1 MKLSRIN
8 NFGRIGVL
16 MGGPSS
22 EREIS
27 FKSGQAVARAL
38 RESGLEVIDIDIR
51 AGDKEESAR
60 LIGSQGINCAF
71 IALHGYFGEDGQIQE
86 VLESLKIPY
95 TGSGVEASRLAMDK
109 FLSREVFESGGLNVP
124 NCCLIEK
131 NSYNNRKA
139 FTGPLSFP
147 LVVKPAGGGSSIG
160 LSIAA
165 DRDSLDKA
173 VDEAFEFDSRVIIEE
188 YIEGREL
195 TVGLLGKK
203 ALPVIEIVPK
213 TRFFDYEAKYQLGMT
228 DYFLPAELNS
238 RTAENVQQAALR
250 AHNLLGCQ
258 GCSRVDIILNKNNN
272 SAEILE
278 VNTIPGFTAT
288 SLLPKAA
295 KAAGIS
301 FNQLCLKLI
310 ELAYEKKEK
319 EKIWFAPGF
328 AQD

>member
-1 MKLSRIN
+1 MSLEK
-8 NFGRIGVL
+8 FGKIGVL

-27 FKSGQAVARAL
+27 FKSGQAVSGAL
-38 RESGLEVIDIDIR
+38 RESGLEVVDIDIKTS
-51 AGDKEESAR
+51 DKEEGAR
-60 LIGSQGINCAF
+60 LISSRGIDCAF

-86 VLESLKIPY
+86 ALESLKIPY

-109 FLSREVFESGGLNVP
+109 FLSRQVFERGGLKVP

-131 NSYNNRKA
+131 NSYNSRKA
-139 FTGPLSFP
+139 FAGVLDFP
-147 LVVKPAGGGSSIG
+147 LVVKPAGEGSSIG
-160 LSIAA
+160 LSIVA

-173 VDEAFEFDSRVIIEE
+173 VDEAFGFDSRVIIEE
-188 YIEGREL
+188 YIEGREF
-195 TVGLLGKK
+195 TVGLLDQE
-203 ALPVIEIVPK
+203 ALPVVEIVPK
-213 TRFFDYEAKYQLGMT
+213 TRFFDYEAKYQPGRT
-228 DYFLPAELNS
+228 DYFLPARLSQRVTEGI
-238 RTAENVQQAALR
+238 QQAALR

-258 GCSRVDIILNKNNN
+258 GCSRVDIILNKSN

-295 KAAGIS
+295 KAAGIT

-310 ELAYEKKEK
+310 KLAYGKKEEKK
-319 EKIWFAPGF
+319 IQFAPGS
-328 AQD
+328 AQN